1 MQCCISA
8 MQWHQWQPHQ
18 FLSLFLSVLTCILF
32 VFHGMTRFLPGL
44 PCLHNFLP
52 FTSAFT
58 CFHMFSLIFTRFTC
72 FHWYRRYYPHMSR
85 DSVSPI
91 CGILTMYIVCC
102 ALHTALHCISTVYP
116 SLLHS
121 ANCSS
126 LL

>member
-1 MQCCISA
+1 MLYQCNAVAAVAAAPVFIS
-8 MQWHQWQPHQ
+8 
-18 FLSLFLSVLTCILF
+18 FLISFYLYFTCF
-32 VFHGMTRFLPGL
+32 SWYDPFLPRL
-44 PCLHNFLP
+44 PCLHSFLP
-52 FTSAFT
+52 FTTAFT

-102 ALHTALHCISTVYP
+102 ALHTALHCIETVYP